1 MAEGEDQDLT
11 PSSIRLPLS
20 ESLMENFDSGN
31 KEEIAAQSLREA
43 YDLQMAG
50 KVDEAIALYLKSL
63 AAVPTAE
70 AHTCLGWA
78 YSVKGRYGDAI
89 RECEK
94 AVRLD
99 PNYGNPY
106 NDIGAYLI
114 ETGRWEEAAPWL
126 EKATAAERYDGR
138 FYAWYNLGRVWE
150 HEGDWARAL
159 EAYRHALEQNPEY
172 SLAEKAISRMQ
183 AMLN

>member
-1 MAEGEDQDLT
+1 MNEFNLNKDED
-11 PSSIRLPLS
+11 
-20 ESLMENFDSGN
+20 
-31 KEEIAAQSLREA
+31 AAKFLREA
-43 YDLQMAG
+43 YDLQIAG
-50 KVDEAIALYLKSL
+50 KVDQAIELYLKSL

-99 PNYGNPY
+99 PEYGNPH

-114 ETGRWEEAAPWL
+114 ETGRWEEAVPWL

-150 HEGDWARAL
+150 HQGDWTQAL

-183 AMLN
+183 SMLN

>member
-1 MAEGEDQDLT
+1 
-11 PSSIRLPLS
+11 
-20 ESLMENFDSGN
+20 MENFDSSDKIEQAN
-31 KEEIAAQSLREA
+31 QWLQEA
-43 YDLQMAG
+43 YAQQMAG
-50 KVDEAIALYLKSL
+50 KVDGAIELYLKSI
-63 AAVPTAE
+63 AAQPTPE

-78 YSVKGRYGDAI
+78 YSVKGRYGDAM

-99 PNYGNPY
+99 PDYGNPC
-106 NDIGAYLI
+106 NDIGAYMI
-114 ETGRWEEAAPWL
+114 ETGRWEEALPWL
-126 EKATAAERYDGR
+126 ERATTSERYDGK

-150 HEGDWARAL
+150 HQGDWAQAL

-172 SLAEKAISRMQ
+172 TLAGKAISRMQ

>member
-1 MAEGEDQDLT
+1 MNEYN
-11 PSSIRLPLS
+11 P
-20 ESLMENFDSGN
+20 N
-31 KEEIAAQSLREA
+31 KEEEAQRYLAEA
-43 YDLQMAG
+43 YENQMAG
-50 KVDEAIALYLKSL
+50 KVDGAIELYLKSI
-63 AAVPTAE
+63 AAQPTPE

-99 PNYGNPY
+99 PDYGNPC
-106 NDIGAYLI
+106 NDIGAYMI
-114 ETGRWEEAAPWL
+114 ETGRWEEAISWL
-126 EKATAAERYDGR
+126 ERATTAERYDGK

-150 HEGDWARAL
+150 HQGDWAQAL

-172 SLAEKAISRMQ
+172 TLAAKAISRMQ

>member
-1 MAEGEDQDLT
+1 MTD
-11 PSSIRLPLS
+11 
-20 ESLMENFDSGN
+20 FDPEGN
-31 KEEIAAQSLREA
+31 KEENAAKLLQEA
-43 YDLQMAG
+43 YEKQVGG
-50 KVDEAIALYLKSL
+50 KVDEAIELYQRSI
-63 AAVPTAE
+63 AAQPSPE

-99 PNYGNPY
+99 PDYGNPY

-114 ETGRWEEAAPWL
+114 ETGRWPEAIPWL

-138 FYAWYNLGRVWE
+138 FYAWYNLGRVFE
-150 HEGDWARAL
+150 HQGEWAEAL
-159 EAYRHALEQNPEY
+159 EAYRLALEQNPEY
-172 SLAEKAISRMQ
+172 SLAAKAISRME

>member
-1 MAEGEDQDLT
+1 MNEFNL
-11 PSSIRLPLS
+11 
-20 ESLMENFDSGN
+20 N
-31 KEEIAAQSLREA
+31 KEDDAAKFLREG

-50 KVDEAIALYLKSL
+50 KVDEAIVLYLNSI
-63 AAVPTAE
+63 AAQPTAE

-99 PNYGNPY
+99 PDYGNPY
-106 NDIGAYLI
+106 NDIGAYMI
-114 ETGRWEEAAPWL
+114 ETGRWEEAIPWL
-126 EKATAAERYDGR
+126 EKATAAERYDGK

-150 HEGDWARAL
+150 HLGDWTRAL
-159 EAYRHALEQNPEY
+159 EAYRHALKQNPEY

>member
-1 MAEGEDQDLT
+1 
-11 PSSIRLPLS
+11 
-20 ESLMENFDSGN
+20 MENFDSSD
-31 KEEIAAQSLREA
+31 KIEQAARLLQEA

-50 KVDEAIALYLKSL
+50 KVDEAISLYLKSI
-63 AAVPTAE
+63 AAQPTAE

-78 YSVKGRYGDAI
+78 YSVKGQYGDAI

-94 AVRLD
+94 AVRLAPD
-99 PNYGNPY
+99 YGNPY

-114 ETGRWEEAAPWL
+114 ETGRWEEAIPWL

-150 HEGDWARAL
+150 HQGDWTQAL
-159 EAYRHALEQNPEY
+159 EAYRHAVELNPEY
-172 SLAEKAISRMQ
+172 SLAGKAVSRMQ
-183 AMLN
+183 SALN

>member
-1 MAEGEDQDLT
+1 MEDFNI
-11 PSSIRLPLS
+11 P
-20 ESLMENFDSGN
+20 N
-31 KEEIAAQSLREA
+31 KEEEASRLLQEA
-43 YDLQMAG
+43 YAQQLEG
-50 KVDEAIALYLKSL
+50 KVDRAIELYLKSL

-99 PNYGNPY
+99 PEYGNPY
-106 NDIGAYLI
+106 NDIGAYMI
-114 ETGRWEEAAPWL
+114 ETGRWEEAIPWL
-126 EKATAAERYDGR
+126 QRATVAERYDGP

-150 HEGDWARAL
+150 HQGDWAQAL
-159 EAYRHALEQNPEY
+159 EAYRHALEKNPEY
-172 SLAEKAISRMQ
+172 TLAAKAISRME